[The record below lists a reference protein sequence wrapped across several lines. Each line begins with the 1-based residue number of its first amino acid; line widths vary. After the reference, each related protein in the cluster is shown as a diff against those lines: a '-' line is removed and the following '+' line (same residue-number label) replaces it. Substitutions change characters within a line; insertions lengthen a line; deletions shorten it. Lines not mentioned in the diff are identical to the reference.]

1 MDEISVLTTLAGGF
15 TVALVFGY
23 LAHRLKLSPIIGYLL
38 AGIVIGPFT
47 PGFVADRVSAEQFA
61 EIGVILLLFGIGL
74 RFNLRELIAVWRLA
88 VPGALIQST
97 ISTGVLAI
105 ILHLMGWNWVSGII
119 LGMAIS
125 VASTVVMALVLS
137 EWHDLHA
144 KIGHIAI
151 GWTVVEDI
159 LTVAML
165 LLLPIIFAPNPAA
178 QQSVGVVLG
187 LAGLKVAGLLVVV
200 VVLGKWVIP
209 WTLERIA
216 KTRSREL
223 FTLAV
228 LVLAIGVAVGAAKIF
243 GVSMA
248 LGAFLAGLAVGRSEF
263 AARAA
268 NDALPMRDAFAVLF
282 FVSIGMLFDPRS
294 IVQVPMVIAAVM
306 FVVIIVK
313 PLAAMLTVRILGQP
327 LATAIPVGAA
337 FSQVGE
343 FSFILGT
350 VALSL
355 GLINHAGWNALVAAS
370 ILSIGLNPYI
380 YRFARRLSS
389 GKIAKT
395 LPVVSNQRPA
405 MNPNHCILIGYGP
418 VGKIVHRLLAE
429 REVDITVIDLNLDT
443 VRRLN
448 ETGTKALYGDVLRP
462 GTLDE
467 AGIATAGSLI
477 LSADIEDAALVIR
490 HARHLNPELH
500 VIARCAHLR
509 DAQALKSAGAN
520 VVAAGEAEVGV
531 ALAEVVTAAD
541 ERACSVAAE
550 QRETIRRRLYNVPN
564 APKASPKSRKY
575 KSYLG
580 K

>member
-1 MDEISVLTTLAGGF
+1 MNEIGVLVTLAGGF
-15 TVALVFGY
+15 AVALVFGY
-23 LAHRLKLSPIIGYLL
+23 LANRLKLSPIIGYLL

-47 PGFVADRVSAEQFA
+47 PGFVADRASAEHFA

-74 RFNLRELIAVWRLA
+74 RFNLRELVAVWRLA
-88 VPGALIQST
+88 LPGALIQST
-97 ISTGVLAI
+97 ISTGVLAV
-105 ILHLMGWNWVSGII
+105 ILHLMGWDWISGII

-125 VASTVVMALVLS
+125 VASTVVMALVLA

-165 LLLPIIFAPNPAA
+165 LLLPIIFTPDRAT
-178 QQSVGVVLG
+178 QSVGVVLG

-200 VVLGKWVIP
+200 VLLGKWVIP

-228 LVLAIGVAVGAAKIF
+228 LVLAIGIAVGAAKIF

-294 IVQVPMVIAAVM
+294 LVEVPLVIAAVM
-306 FVVIIVK
+306 FVVIIIK
-313 PLAAMLTVRILGQP
+313 PLAAMLTVRALGQP
-327 LATAIPVGAA
+327 LSTAIPVGAA

-355 GLINHAGWNALVAAS
+355 GLINDAGWNALVAAS

-380 YRFARRLSS
+380 YRFARKLSS

-395 LPVVSNQRPA
+395 LPVISGQRPA

-418 VGKIVHRLLAE
+418 VGKIVHHLLKE
-429 REVDITVIDLNLDT
+429 RDVEITVIDLNLDT
-443 VRRLN
+443 VRSLN
-448 ETGTKALYGDVLRP
+448 EMGTPALYGDVLRP

-477 LSADIEDAALVIR
+477 LSADIEDAAEIIR
-490 HARHLNPELH
+490 HARHLNPDLH

-509 DAQALKSAGAN
+509 DAQALSNAGAN

-550 QRETIRRRLYNVPN
+550 HRESIRRSLYE
-564 APKASPKSRKY
+564 APKVP
-575 KSYLG
+575 
-580 K
+580 